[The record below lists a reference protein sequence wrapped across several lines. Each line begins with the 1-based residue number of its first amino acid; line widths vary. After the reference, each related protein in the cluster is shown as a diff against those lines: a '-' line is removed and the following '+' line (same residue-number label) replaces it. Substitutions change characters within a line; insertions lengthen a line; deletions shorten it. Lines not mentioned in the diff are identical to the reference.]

1 VNQTAQKIERLLLG
15 IWPLIY
21 GLLVWPSHSAANV
34 FAQTRVSA
42 LAAFLILALVL
53 RMAVHPEISFSQIP
67 QLFRRQPKYVLW
79 MLGFIGALILS
90 VFFSSAPYV
99 ALFGTQSLQTGAIF
113 ITLSLLTFWLYSS
126 GPAPSRFGLV
136 ALFIIINLLTI
147 AEYLGFRPL
156 APIVEK
162 YITLNS
168 PFPAVTV
175 GLRGHLAGMLVLLS
189 LLPLYWFRDRLNDW
203 RFWTLFIL
211 GCVGLG
217 CTSNSSTYVGMAVTL
232 TAFLWF
238 NRHDLK
244 WTVLLVPVVALLSMS
259 AYLPLASL
267 SQSLN
272 AWGWVH
278 IKAES
283 KDLTSSVTLQT
294 RLLLWE
300 SAARMGAARPIL
312 GWGPQT
318 FNNHWYDYLS
328 KAKGDKLFRLELG
341 LNPSQKMVRINDSI
355 AFKDENGQTQ
365 PRHLNY
371 ISSHNALLDLFYSQ
385 GFVGSILLVIFCASL
400 IKYLH
405 VRMGKT
411 TFYALLPFL
420 AYGIY
425 LLAWFITVPVT
436 GLVCIVLGF
445 LVAELKS
452 MPAGQR
458 ETIQTSPSLVSST

>member
-1 VNQTAQKIERLLLG
+1 
-15 IWPLIY
+15 
-21 GLLVWPSHSAANV
+21 
-34 FAQTRVSA
+34 
-42 LAAFLILALVL
+42 
-53 RMAVHPEISFSQIP
+53 M
-67 QLFRRQPKYVLW
+67 
-79 MLGFIGALILS
+79 
-90 VFFSSAPYV
+90 
-99 ALFGTQSLQTGAIF
+99 
-113 ITLSLLTFWLYSS
+113 
-126 GPAPSRFGLV
+126 
-136 ALFIIINLLTI
+136 FIIINLLTI

-232 TAFLWF
+232 TAFLWL

-259 AYLPLASL
+259 AYLPLASGIR
-267 SQSLN
+267 SLN
-272 AWGWVH
+272 AWGWLH
-278 IKAES
+278 IKADS
-283 KDLTSSVTLQT
+283 KDLTSSGTLQT

-355 AFKDENGQTQ
+355 AFKDKNGQTQ
-365 PRHLNY
+365 PRYLNY
-371 ISSHNALLDLFYSQ
+371 VSPHSGMFDLFYSQ
-385 GFVGSILLVIFCASL
+385 GLVGSILFIASCVSL
-400 IKYLH
+400 IKYLQ
-405 VRMGKT
+405 RRTGKT
-411 TFYALLPFL
+411 AFYALFPFL
-420 AYGIY
+420 AYSVY
-425 LLAWFITVPVT
+425 LLAWFTTVPVT
-436 GLVCIVLGF
+436 GLACIVLGL

-452 MPAGQR
+452 MSGSQR
-458 ETIQTSPSLVSST
+458 ETIQTPSSLSPIPVSSTQVSA